1 MPSDMWIC
9 VQCKICKV
17 RKRQKDGNTTNMRAH
32 MNKCHAKEYAQFK
45 ISSVHS
51 GMQSLDDSG
60 VDDEE
65 NAASGS
71 GSGSLQVLRGNES
84 RVCQST
90 MSKSSKLKQQSLTQ
104 VGHLII
110 YHKFSCKLLF
120 NNYAMPQKIYD
131 MMCFV

>member
-1 MPSDMWIC
+1 MPSDMWHFFDKVDRAADDDKIDI

-51 GMQSLDDSG
+51 GMQSFDDSD

-65 NAASGS
+65 NSASGS

-90 MSKSSKLKQQSLTQ
+90 MSKLSKFKQQSLTQ
-104 VGHLII
+104 VGHLSQILVQVII
-110 YHKFSCKLLF
+110 LY
-120 NNYAMPQKIYD
+120 
-131 MMCFV
+131 